1 MQAFPRLLAVHFA
14 LFIFV
19 AAACAE
25 SPRDIHQLALVGNET
40 IPTDKI
46 IECLSK
52 YPAVLAAAEKV
63 NSEDDF
69 VRVVEETLRA
79 GYQKVGFTE
88 CKVQVERADAGWK
101 ATIIEGPRI
110 LLGAI
115 RIQGNDETVQWL
127 QKSIATFQAD
137 PNKVIWLEGKPWNG
151 DFKVEDF
158 RQNNLNEC
166 LGALGV
172 NPRYVSRS
180 IQIEKPFADSPTSA
194 VLVLDVPSSVKPT
207 RLEDIRCDSPDR
219 DLVQT
224 ELARHGITIGKNVDP
239 TTAIKAQQILLSSTM
254 FDVVKCSITNAH
266 GLGDV
271 VLNVQASQQKA
282 TGSKVDV
289 ANAALARQKLLN
301 FAEQLKRLATE
312 NRGLFLTMTA
322 AELQLQLWLGE
333 HEFGFQVDNA
343 GKELVRFYNSAET
356 DTALVRAN
364 DGTRYAF
371 GIPNLSLRLGAAF
384 DKDAEKKIATQ
395 FNTDFQSDESKRK
408 PNRFEVDLI
417 SLCSIF
423 PLEQSR
429 CVETADGFVIESS
442 RGRLQL
448 DTNGLFQS
456 LALHSEEPDSVWL
469 LEAIDLASVPD
480 KIRSLAVNQ
489 NDKLAFQFPSTPP
502 SDSLN
507 DLTKFYVHRDGRD
520 LTAAWT
526 FWLIHETLHYQP
538 GTAIYSLAEIF
549 SISSAGDRPH
559 FDPHVIAGWRIT
571 RKVLSAPWP
580 WLTAMPTPARL
591 NKPSLCLTNPCRC
604 SRAAKT
610 CGRIWTWHL
619 SKAVHSEMQPGN

>member
-1 MQAFPRLLAVHFA
+1 
-14 LFIFV
+14 
-19 AAACAE
+19 
-25 SPRDIHQLALVGNET
+25 
-40 IPTDKI
+40 
-46 IECLSK
+46 
-52 YPAVLAAAEKV
+52 
-63 NSEDDF
+63 
-69 VRVVEETLRA
+69 
-79 GYQKVGFTE
+79 
-88 CKVQVERADAGWK
+88 
-101 ATIIEGPRI
+101 
-110 LLGAI
+110 
-115 RIQGNDETVQWL
+115 
-127 QKSIATFQAD
+127 
-137 PNKVIWLEGKPWNG
+137 
-151 DFKVEDF
+151 
-158 RQNNLNEC
+158 
-166 LGALGV
+166 
-172 NPRYVSRS
+172 
-180 IQIEKPFADSPTSA
+180 
-194 VLVLDVPSSVKPT
+194 
-207 RLEDIRCDSPDR
+207 
-219 DLVQT
+219 
-224 ELARHGITIGKNVDP
+224 
-239 TTAIKAQQILLSSTM
+239 
-254 FDVVKCSITNAH
+254 
-266 GLGDV
+266 
-271 VLNVQASQQKA
+271 
-282 TGSKVDV
+282 
-289 ANAALARQKLLN
+289 
-301 FAEQLKRLATE
+301 
-312 NRGLFLTMTA
+312 MTA

-507 DLTKFYVHRDGRD
+507 DLTKFYVYRDGRD

-549 SISSAGDRPH
+549 SISSAGDRTALRSACDRWLANNTQGPFSAMALAYCYANAGETEQAVAMSDQSMQMFARGENMRKDLDLAFIEGSTIGNAARQLNARDLH
-559 FDPHVIAGWRIT
+559 KVVSQIADAFDADANVQGLLKLTEPPASEPLEQWKFVAERVLPMTLQSSILSIAGHI
-571 RKVLSAPWP
+571 KASANR
-580 WLTAMPTPARL
+580 TAVRP
-591 NKPSLCLTNPCRC
+591 
-604 SRAAKT
+604 
-610 CGRIWTWHL
+610 
-619 SKAVHSEMQPGN
+619 